1 MYKRDYFVDK
11 STGTAA
17 DVLAAYGL
25 AAVLDEILAQALGRE
40 ERRRVWIQDAG
51 PYYLISL
58 DPPLQAE
65 WVEHCAYFTG
75 PATYIVRRDESPPPN
90 VQTYVRVR
98 NVDEAWEQWQT
109 YRAISEQLR
118 GSNAVS
124 KELRRQV
131 EDAKLPPDWY
141 LVTLLGTTQMQAL
154 KTYNQAVTQW
164 ALTRE
169 YFTFNLKTILQMTA
183 EPGVDLRAVSR
194 AWWNEV
200 SKTFKGEEKIKCEL
214 TAIQLLNPHQGKG
227 QNRPKA
233 NALAMENISSFWLWE
248 FVKATGLWLCT
259 APRVVREAQEGR
271 LPRQR
276 KIYVLAPHR
285 ITLATH
291 RKVFDCFSER
301 LWNDT
306 AVKMDCLAALLY
318 TDTLLEYSEAG
329 QYDELD
335 FEAYGPEKVI
345 AGFHVTQYTLL
356 NPQAYTVTN
365 LAFLGL
371 PAWTGEI
378 PRNARDLVRNL
389 REVIREH
396 REVISGV
403 DEGRSDGYNLLLR
416 YRNFLSGRS
425 WEDFFAFAAGYSHY
439 AMRRMAQGQ
448 WVALFTTDGL
458 RRLIMATNK
467 PLAAIIENPGF
478 KNVAYAIR
486 HSTIIPQG
494 RKARGQDAL
503 YEIRYG
509 LGMELKR
516 KATVR
521 DDFVAALT
529 GFMQSYNQENSQILE
544 KSGRQL
550 RRDLRTTDIEDVIRL
565 VDEYGSEVV
574 ANLLVAYGYAREP
587 REEAEPAE
595 QNK

>member
-1 MYKRDYFVDK
+1 MYRGDYFVNK

-25 AAVLDEILAQALGRE
+25 AAILDEILAQALGRE

-75 PATYIVRRDESPPPN
+75 PAAYIVRRDESPPPN
-90 VQTYVRVR
+90 VQKYVWIR

-118 GSNAVS
+118 GGNTVS
-124 KELRRQV
+124 EELRRQV
-131 EDAKLPPDWY
+131 EDAKLPPDWH
-141 LVTLLGTTQMQAL
+141 LVALLGTTQMQAL

-164 ALTRE
+164 ALTHE
-169 YFTFNLKTILQMTA
+169 YFNFNLKTILQMTV

-200 SKTFKGEEKIKCEL
+200 SKTFKGKEIEYEL

-233 NALAMENISSFWLWE
+233 NALAMKNISSFWLWE
-248 FVKATGLWLCT
+248 YLKATGLWLCT

-318 TDTLLEYSEAG
+318 TDALLEYSEAG
-329 QYDELD
+329 QHDELD
-335 FEAYGPEKVI
+335 FEGYGPENVV

-356 NPQAYTVTN
+356 SRNAYTATN
-365 LAFLGL
+365 LAFIRL
-371 PAWTGEI
+371 PAWTKDI
-378 PRNARDLVRNL
+378 YKHQNAHDLVKDL
-389 REVIREH
+389 QGVIREH
-396 REVISGV
+396 REVISGI

-416 YRNFLSGRS
+416 YRNFLSGQS
-425 WEDFFAFAAGYSHY
+425 WDDFFEFAAGYSHY
-439 AMRRMAQGQ
+439 AVRRMAQGQ
-448 WVALFTTDGL
+448 WVALYTTDGL
-458 RRLIMATNK
+458 RRLIMATKK
-467 PLAAIIENPGF
+467 PLAAVIENQGF
-478 KNVAYAIR
+478 KNAAYAIR

-521 DDFVAALT
+521 DDFVAALAN
-529 GFMQSYNQENSQILE
+529 FMQSYNRENSQILE
-544 KSGRQL
+544 KTGRQL

-565 VDEYGSEVV
+565 VDEYGSEVM

-587 REEAEPAE
+587 REEAESSE
-595 QNK
+595 